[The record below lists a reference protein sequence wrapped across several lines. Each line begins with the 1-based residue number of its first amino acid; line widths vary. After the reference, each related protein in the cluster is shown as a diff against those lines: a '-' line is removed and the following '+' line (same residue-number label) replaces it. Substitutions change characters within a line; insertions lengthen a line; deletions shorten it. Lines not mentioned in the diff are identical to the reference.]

1 MALGRPLLGGDR
13 RAKSESREGGTARKV
28 ARGSP
33 QPPLS
38 HVWRTRTAEAIAGAG
53 SRRMDSFFSHR
64 SFVCHGLNW
73 GKKARAACLRNPGI
87 LDSSKG
93 RQLPA
98 RFPRFRVA
106 RLVCSL
112 SPRQTTTRSQPVGS
126 LRRRILRNQRTY
138 TFSAYR
144 DRFSATFLACTRK
157 RQAAAGLL
165 WSPAGSA
172 GGVSEL
178 LLS

>member
-1 MALGRPLLGGDR
+1 LALGRPLLGGDR

-112 SPRQTTTRSQPVGS
+112 STTNDNSIATCWF
-126 LRRRILRNQRTY
+126 ILRNQRTY
-138 TFSAYR
+138 TPPRTGTVSPPP
-144 DRFSATFLACTRK
+144 FLPERTAGRGGSPLVTG
-157 RQAAAGLL
+157 RQRRRSVRA
-165 WSPAGSA
+165 
-172 GGVSEL
+172 SEVE
-178 LLS
+178 